1 MKMNFNL
8 INKITLKFH
17 TIVGFFKYHP
27 LSFRFFYRWFF
38 VISIMVF
45 LLVDEI
51 EIALYTYICG
61 IIIVFILGLLFHKR
75 LPTII
80 FNKNNP
86 LFWDSIFSHLKE
98 ISIFGVTLLLLIPI
112 TYHTQT
118 NQSLE
123 KIVFLPLMFIEGYF
137 LGKGII
143 FILKLLFSL
152 ASKYVIDM
160 RKNEIIYNSVLV
172 SVLFFGYIGFYWYL
186 SIYGTIHSLTLYTLF
201 QINYLIYIILPV
213 SLINITAIIVKRR
226 NSKV

>member
-1 MKMNFNL
+1 MEKKSS
-8 INKITLKFH
+8 INHKVIIGIQ
-17 TIVGFFKYHP
+17 TIVDSFKYHP
-27 LSFRFFYRWFF
+27 NLLRFFCRGLF
-38 VISIMVF
+38 VISIIIF

-213 SLINITAIIVKRR
+213 SLINIIAIIVKRR

>member
-1 MKMNFNL
+1 MENNTSRSDRLTTRFKIKVNF
-8 INKITLKFH
+8 I
-17 TIVGFFKYHP
+17 KYHQN
-27 LSFRFFYRWFF
+27 LSRFYCRWLF
-38 VISIMVF
+38 VVSIIVF
-45 LLVDEI
+45 LFIDEV
-51 EIALYTYICG
+51 EIGFYTYICG
-61 IIIVFILGLLFHKR
+61 LVTLIILRLLVLRRYPIKA
-75 LPTII
+75 

-86 LFWDSIFSHLKE
+86 LSWDSIFSHLKE

-152 ASKYVIDM
+152 ASKYAIDM

-201 QINYLIYIILPV
+201 QINYLIYIIMPV
-213 SLINITAIIVKRR
+213 SLINIIAIIVKRR

>member
-1 MKMNFNL
+1 MENNTSRSDRLTTRFKIKVNF
-8 INKITLKFH
+8 I
-17 TIVGFFKYHP
+17 KYHQN
-27 LSFRFFYRWFF
+27 LSRFYCRWLF
-38 VISIMVF
+38 VVSIIVF
-45 LLVDEI
+45 LFIDEV
-51 EIALYTYICG
+51 EIGFYTYICG
-61 IIIVFILGLLFHKR
+61 LVTLIILRLLVLRRYPIKA
-75 LPTII
+75 

-86 LFWDSIFSHLKE
+86 LSWDSIFSHLKE

-143 FILKLLFSL
+143 FILKVLFSMAFKKVL
-152 ASKYVIDM
+152 DM
-160 RKNEIIYNSVLV
+160 RKNEIIYNSILV
-172 SVLFFGYIGFYWYL
+172 FVLFFGYIGFYWYL

-213 SLINITAIIVKRR
+213 SLINIIAIIVKRR